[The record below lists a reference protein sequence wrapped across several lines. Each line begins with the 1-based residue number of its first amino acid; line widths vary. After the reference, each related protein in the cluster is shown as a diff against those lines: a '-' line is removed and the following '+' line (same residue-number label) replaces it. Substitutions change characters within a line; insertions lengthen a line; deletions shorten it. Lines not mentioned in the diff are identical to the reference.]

1 MGGGN
6 KCEGGVGAVGG
17 RGGVRPPERPGTADA
32 EAVMAEEEEEKGE
45 KEREKGER
53 EKEKKRERKRE
64 WKKIKKEKKKIKE
77 DKSKEKRMRVK
88 EKKII
93 NMKPTKVQRIHR
105 NPEHPN
111 LDPKP

>member
-45 KEREKGER
+45 DVKGGGY
-53 EKEKKRERKRE
+53 
-64 WKKIKKEKKKIKE
+64 E
-77 DKSKEKRMRVK
+77 DAEEGGGRRG
-88 EKKII
+88 EG
-93 NMKPTKVQRIHR
+93 
-105 NPEHPN
+105 
-111 LDPKP
+111 